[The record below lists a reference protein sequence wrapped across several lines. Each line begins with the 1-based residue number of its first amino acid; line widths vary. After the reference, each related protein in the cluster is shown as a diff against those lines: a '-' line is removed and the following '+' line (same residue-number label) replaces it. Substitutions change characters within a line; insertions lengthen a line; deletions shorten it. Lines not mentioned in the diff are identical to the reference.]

1 MPVLILVVLGVYI
14 LAVGVMGNGSALLT
28 ELQKDLPGF
37 IPWILAIIIIGMLA
51 IDQNTEKLGKPL
63 LGLIFLG
70 ILIKDWPQIKTN
82 ATTAYKDMTS

>member
-14 LAVGVMGNGSALLT
+14 LAVGVMGNGSLLLA

-37 IPWILAIIIIGMLA
+37 IPWVLAIIIIGMLA

-70 ILIKDWPQIKTN
+70 ILIKDWSQIKTN
-82 ATTAYKDMTS
+82 AVTAYKDMTT

>member
-14 LAVGVMGNGSALLT
+14 LAVGVMGNGSLLLA

-37 IPWILAIIIIGMLA
+37 IPWVLTIIIIGMLA

-82 ATTAYKDMTS
+82 AVTAYKDMTT

>member
-1 MPVLILVVLGVYI
+1 MPVLVLVVLGVYI
-14 LAVGVMGNGSALLT
+14 LAVGVMGNGSGLLV

-51 IDQNTEKLGKPL
+51 INQDTEKLGKPL

-70 ILIKDWPQIKTN
+70 ILIKDWAQIKTN
-82 ATTAYKDMTS
+82 AITAYKEMTT

>member
-51 IDQNTEKLGKPL
+51 INQDTEKLGKPL

-70 ILIKDWPQIKTN
+70 ILIKNWSAIKTN
-82 ATTAYKDMTS
+82 AETAYKDMTS

>member
-14 LAVGVMGNGSALLT
+14 LAVGVMGNGSLLLA

-37 IPWILAIIIIGMLA
+37 IPWVLTIIIIGMLA

-82 ATTAYKDMTS
+82 AVTAYKEMTT

>member
-14 LAVGVMGNGSALLT
+14 LAVGVMGNGSTLLS

-51 IDQNTEKLGKPL
+51 INQDTEKLGKPL

-70 ILIKDWPQIKTN
+70 ILIKNWSAIKTN
-82 ATTAYKDMTS
+82 AETAYKDMTS